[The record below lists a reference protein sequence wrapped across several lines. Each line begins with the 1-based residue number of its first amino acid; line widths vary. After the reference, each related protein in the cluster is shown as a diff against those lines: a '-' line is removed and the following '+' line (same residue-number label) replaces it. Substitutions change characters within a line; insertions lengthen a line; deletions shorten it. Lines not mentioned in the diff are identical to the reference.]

1 MARIV
6 VIAMFA
12 WGVGIAFT
20 FYRLNRDRP
29 IVKLHE
35 ASSALW
41 IKWPAVLMRDFRFH
55 EPSPPGTLQILLPK
69 AAEWVLRV
77 FCWAFIVFAL
87 YGALKALIF
96 LTR

>member
-6 VIAMFA
+6 VIAMFV

-35 ASSALW
+35 ASSALMD
-41 IKWPAVLMRDFRFH
+41 KVAGSLDAR
-55 EPSPPGTLQILLPK
+55 LPFSRIT
-69 AAEWVLRV
+69 AAGDV
-77 FCWAFIVFAL
+77 ADIAAK
-87 YGALKALIF
+87 GG
-96 LTR
+96 